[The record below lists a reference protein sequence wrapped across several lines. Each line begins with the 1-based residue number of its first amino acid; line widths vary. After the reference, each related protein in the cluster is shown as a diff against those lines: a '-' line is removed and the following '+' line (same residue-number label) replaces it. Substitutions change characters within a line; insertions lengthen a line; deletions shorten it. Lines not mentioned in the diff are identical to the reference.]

1 MECQR
6 GLELGTSLGIGTA
19 YLAQSVGEKLWT
31 IEADS
36 VLHARAENF
45 ISGVSDKVEC
55 VHGFF
60 QDTLPMVLKEV
71 ERVDMAYID
80 GHHDGDATLGYV
92 EQILPFTH
100 EQSVLILDD
109 IHWSEDM
116 EEAWETLRKDDR
128 FTLSIDIFWC
138 GLLFMHQG
146 RSKEHFV
153 LR

>member
-1 MECQR
+1 
-6 GLELGTSLGIGTA
+6 
-19 YLAQSVGEKLWT
+19 
-31 IEADS
+31 
-36 VLHARAENF
+36 
-45 ISGVSDKVEC
+45 
-55 VHGFF
+55 
-60 QDTLPMVLKEV
+60 MVLKEV